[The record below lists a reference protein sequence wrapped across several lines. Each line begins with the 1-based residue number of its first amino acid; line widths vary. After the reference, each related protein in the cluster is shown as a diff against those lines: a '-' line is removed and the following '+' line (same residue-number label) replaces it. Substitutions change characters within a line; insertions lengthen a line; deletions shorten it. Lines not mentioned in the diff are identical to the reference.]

1 MNIILLERVRN
12 LGDLGQEVSVAP
24 GYGRNFLIPQ
34 GKAVRATDE
43 NRSKFETQRTELEKV
58 ANDRLQSAQARAT
71 KLIDGAISLA
81 ARASEE
87 GRLYG
92 SIGTREIADAITD
105 RIAEVSKAEVRM
117 PEGPIRQVGEYNIEL
132 GLHTDV
138 VVTVKVTVIPE

>member
-12 LGDLGQEVSVAP
+12 LGDLGQEVTVAP

-34 GKAVRATDE
+34 GKAVRATKD
-43 NRSKFETQRTELEKV
+43 NRTQFETQRADLEQV
-58 ANDRLQSAQARAT
+58 ANDRLQSARDRAA
-71 KLIDGAISLA
+71 KLVGGAVSLA

-105 RIAEVSKAEVRM
+105 RITEVSKAEVRM
-117 PEGPIRQVGEYNIEL
+117 PEGAIRQVGEYDIEI

>member
-43 NRSKFETQRTELEKV
+43 NRSRFETQRADLEQV
-58 ANDRLQSAQARAT
+58 ANDRLKSAQDRAA
-71 KLIDGAISLA
+71 KLVGAAISLA

-92 SIGTREIADAITD
+92 SIGTREIADALSE
-105 RIAEVSKAEVRM
+105 RVLEVSKAEVRM
-117 PEGPIRQVGEYNIEL
+117 PEGAIRQVGEYDIEI

>member
-43 NRSKFETQRTELEKV
+43 NRSRFETQRADLEQV
-58 ANDRLQSAQARAT
+58 ANDRLKSAQDRAA
-71 KLIDGAISLA
+71 KLVGAAISLA

-92 SIGTREIADAITD
+92 SIGTREIADALTE
-105 RIAEVSKAEVRM
+105 RVLEVSKAEVRM
-117 PEGPIRQVGEYNIEL
+117 PEGAIRQVGEYDIEI

>member
-12 LGDLGQEVSVAP
+12 LGDLGQEVTVAP

-34 GKAVRATDE
+34 GKAVRATKD
-43 NRSKFETQRTELEKV
+43 NRTQFETQRSELEQV
-58 ANDRLQSAQARAT
+58 ANDRLQSARDRAA
-71 KLIDGAISLA
+71 KLVGGAVSLA

-105 RIAEVSKAEVRM
+105 RITEVSKAEVRM
-117 PEGPIRQVGEYNIEL
+117 PEGAIRQVGEYDIEI

>member
-1 MNIILLERVRN
+1 MQIILKEDVHN
-12 LGDLGQEVSVAP
+12 LGAAGEVVTVRA

-34 GKAVRATDE
+34 GKAVRATKD
-43 NRSKFETQRTELEKV
+43 NRTQFETQRSELEQV
-58 ANDRLQSAQARAT
+58 ANDRLQSARDRAA
-71 KLIDGAISLA
+71 KLVGGAVSLA

-105 RIAEVSKAEVRM
+105 RITEVSKAEVRM
-117 PEGPIRQVGEYNIEL
+117 PEGAIRQVGEYDIEI

>member
-12 LGDLGQEVSVAP
+12 LGDLGQEMTVAP

-34 GKAVRATDE
+34 GKAVRATDQ
-43 NRSKFETQRTELEKV
+43 NRTQFETQRAELEKG
-58 ANDRLQSAQARAT
+58 ANDRLKSAQDRAE
-71 KLIDGAISLA
+71 KLVGGEISLA

-92 SIGTREIADAITD
+92 SIGTREIAETISE
-105 RIAEVSKAEVRM
+105 RIAAVSKAEVRM
-117 PEGPIRQVGEYNIEL
+117 PEGPIRQVGEYNLEL

-138 VVTVKVTVIPE
+138 VVTIKVTVIPE

>member
-34 GKAVRATDE
+34 GKAVRATND
-43 NRSKFETQRTELEKV
+43 NRTQFETQRAGLEQV
-58 ANDRLQSAQARAT
+58 ANDRLKSAQDRAA
-71 KLIDGAISLA
+71 KLVGAAISLA

-92 SIGTREIADAITD
+92 SIGTREIADAITA

-117 PEGPIRQVGEYNIEL
+117 PEGSIRQVGEYNVEL